1 MQLPQLWLWCPPP
14 PSARAPLDDNVFA
27 VIGLDDDV
35 AHISLVIT
43 MSLLE
48 LLLVTHSWTMSLLE
62 HCTST
67 MYTMC
72 KLYKHNKQNKHN
84 ANLTMS
90 PPLEPHAP
98 QLENQAPW
106 QAAVVLVA
114 IVVVVTAVV
123 VVVLDGVVLTAVL
136 TVVVQAVVAK
146 TRHHVQGRHFNFLQS
161 FLSTPGFEIS
171 FLTQIWQFSRLAPTS
186 KGGKNEKF
194 FF

>member
-1 MQLPQLWLWCPPP
+1 
-14 PSARAPLDDNVFA
+14 
-27 VIGLDDDV
+27 
-35 AHISLVIT
+35 
-43 MSLLE
+43 
-48 LLLVTHSWTMSLLE
+48 MSLLE

-72 KLYKHNKQNKHN
+72 KLYKQNKHN

-106 QAAVVLVA
+106 QAAVVVVLVA
-114 IVVVVTAVV
+114 IVVTTAEVVVIEVVVAVV
-123 VVVLDGVVLTAVL
+123 P
-136 TVVVQAVVAK
+136 TVVAVAVVAK

-171 FLTQIWQFSRLAPTS
+171 FLTQI
-186 KGGKNEKF
+186 
-194 FF
+194 

>member
-1 MQLPQLWLWCPPP
+1 
-14 PSARAPLDDNVFA
+14 
-27 VIGLDDDV
+27 
-35 AHISLVIT
+35 

-72 KLYKHNKQNKHN
+72 KLYKQNKHN

-106 QAAVVLVA
+106 QATVVLVLVA
-114 IVVVVTAVV
+114 IVVAVVTKAEVVVAVV
-123 VVVLDGVVLTAVL
+123 VAVVP
-136 TVVVQAVVAK
+136 TVVVVAVVAK
-146 TRHHVQGRHFNFLQS
+146 TRHHVQGRHFNFL
-161 FLSTPGFEIS
+161 
-171 FLTQIWQFSRLAPTS
+171 
-186 KGGKNEKF
+186 
-194 FF
+194 